1 MPRSGHD
8 NALLEQLLDLQLQ
21 LPEVQAAL
29 EEAKRRYNAAKAEFN
44 QLRAANEHLTR
55 QVAQLQQ
62 HINQQR
68 CSRPQK
74 PTGSTPSTSHPHLD
88 FAPIPRAQMSNL
100 ELLAS
105 IKEAEAQLVPLIR
118 RRTELDQ
125 RMLRL
130 AVRYSNLLQQNRDLQ
145 AQIEEARRRLTRS

>member
-8 NALLEQLLDLQLQ
+8 NALLEQVLDLQLQ

-62 HINQQR
+62 H
-68 CSRPQK
+68 RPQK

-88 FAPIPRAQMSNL
+88 FAPIPRAQMSNP

-145 AQIEEARRRLTRS
+145 AQIEETRRRLSRS